1 MVVVH
6 SMKELKKVK
15 ARPKKVALAAFTRL
29 RRRISHKTR
38 SWPASEVIIRQMRD
52 SRYGSA

>member
-1 MVVVH
+1 MVVIH
-6 SMKELKKVK
+6 SMKELKTVRV
-15 ARPKKVALAAFTRL
+15 RPKKAALAAFTSL

-38 SWPASEVIIRQMRD
+38 SWPASEVIIRHMRD